1 VVYTPGLYAAEEGVI
16 FRLGVLERYT
26 MVAEKNRL

>member
-1 VVYTPGLYAAEEGVI
+1 MLLRKGLLG
-16 FRLGVLERYT
+16 LGVLERYT